1 MATITILK
9 ENTYEGKV
17 TGHSVTL
24 ADGTTGY
31 LDDKGSTKGLRVGDS
46 VNYTTAVK
54 QNKKGGNYNLLT
66 LTLATATNAGSS
78 TPANPQQPIKASV
91 ISTPQNSSIEVQK
104 AHAAVSAMEF
114 IVNAVVVGKLDWPQL
129 AEKQREAT
137 QILWNEIDEIYNNG
151 KK

>member
-1 MATITILK
+1 MTTITILK

-31 LDDKGSTKGLRVGDS
+31 LDDKGSTKGLRVGDN
-46 VNYTTAVK
+46 VNYATVVK

-66 LTLATATNAGSS
+66 LTLAQAGQLAPSQNNPQPQVNKSS
-78 TPANPQQPIKASV
+78 TPA
-91 ISTPQNSSIEVQK
+91 PQNSSIEAQK

-114 IVNAVVVGKLDWPQL
+114 IINAVVEGKLDWPQL

-137 QILWNEIDEIYNNG
+137 QILWNEIDEIYRG
-151 KK
+151 KV